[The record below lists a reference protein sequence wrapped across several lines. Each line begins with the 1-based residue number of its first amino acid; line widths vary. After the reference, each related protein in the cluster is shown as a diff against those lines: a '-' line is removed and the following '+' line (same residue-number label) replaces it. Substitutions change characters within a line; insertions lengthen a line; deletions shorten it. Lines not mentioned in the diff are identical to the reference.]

1 MQSNDSTPFIGTSK
15 TTVPGHHIKISFIPR
30 RRKREPTTCDE
41 LERLQSAIASLKSGT
56 WTFDISTN
64 SLMVCRRCKELIPA
78 LNVTGSET
86 RAQIVTANS
95 SQVLE
100 SFYKALTTHAPFDIE
115 VPVPAPNNYYP
126 KWLRI
131 TGTTD
136 FSRSNALPKMHG
148 SIEDIS
154 SRKQLELL
162 KQDYL
167 AIASHDL
174 RSPLSV
180 IKLYIQLC
188 EREAYNQGNH
198 LVQEM
203 LKKSGLQVDKMNNM
217 LECYL
222 ESPASGTGTCYSP
235 ERFNIQEL
243 FEEMIHDLRLLYPGN
258 IISFKPV
265 TGIMVF
271 ADRGKIGQVVQNLLS
286 NAIKFSSQ
294 SEVITIKFRR
304 MESYVHVEIQDHG
317 IGIKPADQE
326 KIFDRFYRAE
336 RVNDIPIIG
345 YGIGLFL
352 TKQIIKQHHG
362 NIWLKSEINKGSTF
376 YFTLPYSSF

>member
-1 MQSNDSTPFIGTSK
+1 MQNNASTLFTEISK
-15 TTVPGHHIKISFIPR
+15 TTVPGHHIKISYIPR
-30 RRKREPTTCDE
+30 RRKRETATSDE

-64 SLMVCRRCKELIPA
+64 SLMVCGRCKELIPA
-78 LNVTGSET
+78 LKVTGSIIEG
-86 RAQIVTANS
+86 QEVIANS
-95 SQVLE
+95 DHVLE
-100 SFYKALTTHAPFDIE
+100 SFYKALTTHTAFDIE
-115 VPVPAPNNYYP
+115 VSVSAVNNHDP

-131 TGTTD
+131 TGTTNL
-136 FSRSNALPKMHG
+136 SRSNVVPKMHG

-154 SRKQLELL
+154 CRKQLEILR
-162 KQDYL
+162 QDYL

-188 EREAYNQGNH
+188 EREAYKQGNH

-203 LKKSGLQVDKMNNM
+203 LKKSGLQVDKMNSM

-222 ESPASGTGTCYSP
+222 ESPATDAGTYFP
-235 ERFNIQEL
+235 ECFVIQDV
-243 FEEMIHDLRLLYPGN
+243 FEEMIHDLRLLYPGHH
-258 IISFKPV
+258 ISLKPD

-294 SEVITIKFRR
+294 SEAITIKFQRLKC
-304 MESYVHVEIQDHG
+304 YVQVEICDHG

-336 RVNDIPIIG
+336 RVNDMPIKG

-362 NIWLKSEINKGSTF
+362 DIWLKSAINKGSTF
-376 YFTLPYSSF
+376 YFTLPYSNS